1 MSTSATT
8 LAKKRKTPGVYV
20 TEFPSFPPSIVGVET
35 AVPIF
40 IGYTETAVDPSSGKQ
55 LYLQAIPLSSMADY
69 SSYFGYGF
77 DARGVV
83 EPQPSADV
91 DAGIYDFQASSA
103 SGGLN
108 TAGDAYL
115 STTGNYL
122 VGTASTMA
130 GDVTF
135 TPQFNLY
142 SAMELFFAN
151 GGGNCFV
158 ISVNNYWGKKTVT
171 PTPEATAETPSSD
184 DLLAGLDVAGLTR
197 GGTMLVVPD
206 ACSLVTVTPGTPAN
220 PDASPPT
227 DATPTTYS
235 YPGYGKVAV
244 QMLTQAAKLQDRVAI
259 LDLPGA
265 LLPSNWSI
273 AGMKAQAD
281 AFYVEVNPASAYFSY
296 GAAYGPALESSLL
309 STSDVD
315 YSNLSGSTASTTLAN
330 NLLTTQALSLY
341 PPVMSSG
348 VLTYSSTFI
357 SVSAHIAAAFPV
369 VASTDAPVTPVG
381 TPATVT
387 GTTAGESPG
396 KDPASG
402 AALPG
407 PTLLVSYI
415 PPTDKDGK
423 QPTNYYSPP
432 TVAADILALDQYL
445 LNAVPLLSQMQQI
458 LAGKLNVVPP
468 SGAMAGI
475 WTQNDSNR
483 GVWNA
488 PANISINEAISPV
501 VTLTDEQQGDYNVP
515 LNGNA
520 IDILRAMVNRGTV
533 VWGAR
538 TLDGNSLDFRY
549 IQVRRTLIYIE
560 QSIKLALQ
568 QFVFAANDGGTWA
581 TVTATISNFLTQ
593 FWQSG
598 GLMGDKASDAFTVNC
613 GVPTTMS
620 GLDIL
625 NGYMIVNVTVQL
637 IHPAE
642 FIELTFSQTMQGV

>member
-1 MSTSATT
+1 MSTSTT
-8 LAKKRKTPGVYV
+8 LAKNRKTPGVYV

-40 IGYTETAVDPSSGKQ
+40 VGYTETAVDPSSGKQ

-69 SSYFGYGF
+69 CNYFGYGF

-83 EPQPSADV
+83 EPQPAADV
-91 DAGIYDFQASSA
+91 EAGIYDFQASSSDGTVNA
-103 SGGLN
+103 AGTSYATT
-108 TAGDAYL
+108 TAK
-115 STTGNYL
+115 YL
-122 VGTASTMA
+122 VGTSSTIS

-151 GGGNCFV
+151 GGGNCYV
-158 ISVNNYWGKKTVT
+158 ISVKNYWGNKTVT
-171 PTPEATAETPSSD
+171 PTPGGTVTTLSAD
-184 DLLAGLDVAGLTR
+184 DLLAGLDVAELTR

-206 ACSLVTVTPGTPAN
+206 ACLLVTVTQGTPA
-220 PDASPPT
+220 DLTATPPT
-227 DATPTTYS
+227 EATPTTYS
-235 YPGYGKVAV
+235 YPDYSKVVV

-259 LDLPGA
+259 LDMPGA
-265 LLPSNWSI
+265 LLPSNWTVP
-273 AGMKAQAD
+273 GMKAQAD
-281 AFYVEVNPASAYFSY
+281 AFYTAINPASEYFSY
-296 GAAYGPALESSLL
+296 GAAYGPAMESSLL

-315 YSNLSGSTASTTLAN
+315 YTNLSGSPASTALTN

-341 PPVMSSG
+341 PPAVVNG
-348 VLTYSSTFI
+348 VLTYSQTFI
-357 SVSAHIAAAFPV
+357 DVSARIAAAFPV
-369 VASTDAPVTPVG
+369 VASTDVVVTAVGAPAG
-381 TPATVT
+381 VT
-387 GTTAGESPG
+387 GTVVGESPG
-396 KDPASG
+396 KDPTSG
-402 AALPG
+402 AAITG
-407 PTLLVSYI
+407 PTLLISYI
-415 PPTDKDGK
+415 PPAAAGAS
-423 QPTNYYSPP
+423 PPSNYYAPP
-432 TVAADILALDQYL
+432 TTDAGILALDQYL
-445 LNAVPLLSQMQQI
+445 LNAVPLMSQIQQI

-468 SGAMAGI
+468 SGALAGI

-488 PANISINEAISPV
+488 PANIAINEAISPV
-501 VTLTDEQQGDYNVP
+501 VALTDEQQGDYNVP

-593 FWQSG
+593 LWQAG